1 MPSGPA
7 IDTLRGA
14 FTGAVVVPGD
24 PDFEEARR
32 VWNGMID
39 RRPALIAR
47 CADDE
52 DVGRAIAFAREEGLP
67 LAVRGGGHSVA
78 GHGTCDDGVVVDL
91 GAMKEVHVDPDARTA
106 RAQPGLTWGE
116 LDAATQPHGLATTG
130 GLVSTTGIA
139 GLTLGGGVG
148 WLMREHGL
156 TVDNLRS
163 VRLVTADGNSLR
175 ADSEENP
182 DLFWGVRGGGG
193 NFGVVTSFEYAL
205 HEVGPVVFGGAI
217 FHPLDRAAD
226 LLRFYRDWAPT
237 LPDEMTTMVAFLT
250 APPEPFMPEDLVG
263 THMVAVALCY
273 TGPEKEGE
281 KLVAPLRDLA
291 QAPVDLLGP
300 IPYVALQ
307 KLFDDSAPK
316 GIHAYW
322 KTEFADEL
330 DDDLIDTLAEHAGRM
345 ASPFSAI
352 HIHHLEGAVKRVP
365 SDATAFAQRGAPY
378 LLNAIGSWMGP
389 GEPEVHVEWT
399 REIWRAMRPSA
410 TGAAYLNFLAGDDQ
424 DRAKQA
430 YGDANYAR
438 LVELKRKFDPSNVFR
453 FNQNVSPAA

>member
-156 TVDNLRS
+156 TVDNLR
-163 VRLVTADGNSLR
+163 
-175 ADSEENP
+175 
-182 DLFWGVRGGGG
+182 
-193 NFGVVTSFEYAL
+193 
-205 HEVGPVVFGGAI
+205 
-217 FHPLDRAAD
+217 
-226 LLRFYRDWAPT
+226 
-237 LPDEMTTMVAFLT
+237 
-250 APPEPFMPEDLVG
+250 
-263 THMVAVALCY
+263 
-273 TGPEKEGE
+273 
-281 KLVAPLRDLA
+281 
-291 QAPVDLLGP
+291 
-300 IPYVALQ
+300 
-307 KLFDDSAPK
+307 
-316 GIHAYW
+316 
-322 KTEFADEL
+322 
-330 DDDLIDTLAEHAGRM
+330 
-345 ASPFSAI
+345 
-352 HIHHLEGAVKRVP
+352 
-365 SDATAFAQRGAPY
+365 
-378 LLNAIGSWMGP
+378 
-389 GEPEVHVEWT
+389 
-399 REIWRAMRPSA
+399 
-410 TGAAYLNFLAGDDQ
+410 
-424 DRAKQA
+424 
-430 YGDANYAR
+430 
-438 LVELKRKFDPSNVFR
+438 
-453 FNQNVSPAA
+453 